1 MLKDFFKFEKW
12 FGIIILAAFMN
23 MALFSYDALCAPALS
38 RDKAATLI
46 QKSLSEVKTKVRL
59 HDSGYQKGLQHGMW
73 QTHEKSTYVTDHG
86 AQYFQSLN
94 YSADFWGN
102 FAAQASGSGSGS
114 VTLKK
119 PVNVR
124 VKVTGIRGGSAAEF
138 TWEYVGLPSVVKRYV
153 VRGGNG
159 TAQFTL
165 YDDGWRLTNV
175 NHKYSNEPAIQ
186 TAKEHAEEEAETR
199 AWEAAERK
207 RQEQQNTE
215 KERLANLVR
224 ESQTPTREIA
234 SFSFHTDDINQKL
247 TLKVTD
253 VGFSVEEVEIYNKS
267 SMQPSK
273 ILFSDPFWQKIY
285 ATYFYVKPVR
295 GSLKRY
301 AILYNTFYLFQ
312 FDTYDEAIKVYEV
325 ISSANKQ
332 WREKYHELVNRP

>member
-1 MLKDFFKFEKW
+1 MLKNFFKFEKW
-12 FGIIILAAFMN
+12 FGVIILAAFMN
-23 MALFSYDALCAPALS
+23 MALFSYDALCAPTLS

-86 AQYFQSLN
+86 AQYFQSIN

-165 YDDGWRLTNV
+165 YDDGWRLTNLEY
-175 NHKYSNEPAIQ
+175 KYSKEPAIQ
-186 TAKEHAEEEAETR
+186 TAKEQQEDAPGPIPPRNIDSALGNPAIGKELFSGQKSFYYGGPPCGSCHR
-199 AWEAAERK
+199 AGYIGQGTSAPDLTSIYGDSLRME
-207 RQEQQNTE
+207 
-215 KERLANLVR
+215 LV
-224 ESQTPTREIA
+224 SGLW
-234 SFSFHTDDINQKL
+234 INSGGSPSMNIYTQKYIS
-247 TLKVTD
+247 D
-253 VGFSVEEVEIYNKS
+253 EEVQNIRAFLKYVWKS
-267 SMQPSK
+267 HGGKGGDNVDS
-273 ILFSDPFWQKIY
+273 
-285 ATYFYVKPVR
+285 
-295 GSLKRY
+295 
-301 AILYNTFYLFQ
+301 
-312 FDTYDEAIKVYEV
+312 EV
-325 ISSANKQ
+325 
-332 WREKYHELVNRP
+332 P